1 MDFNKHIPEI
11 EKIISYKFK
20 DKSLLTQAFTRSS
33 YCNEKRT
40 AAERYYSNEVL
51 EFFGDSVLSTAIV
64 SIFLESKTER
74 CPHGIATELGEG
86 DFSVIRSKLSDKRNL
101 SLATEK
107 LGIQKYLIMG
117 EGDVKL
123 GIENEPSVME
133 DLFESI
139 VGAIYVDCGMN
150 MDTVIKSV
158 KVMLDLSHYSATTTS
173 ASPSA
178 KNALQEWCADK
189 RRRLPPPRYETLS
202 EEGPDHK
209 KIYERAC
216 YIGDR
221 LCGTGKGK
229 NCKIADTLAAEA
241 ALNTLISEESEA
253 QKPRISPEEIL
264 PALQSLARKNKVAT
278 AQFKDLGESE
288 NSTSYSPE
296 FIVECKFMGK
306 SGIGKGKSKLE
317 ARAAAAHEVLVM
329 LGERKQNIKTNG
341 HKTETEKTDN
351 QKRKG
356 NTHTI
361 DKSVKNTSPTATDGE
376 STEPK
381 TKPKP
386 APRVK
391 KTTKNP
397 KKDDTQNNQAA
408 PTATENAKTQINAAK
423 PKAKNKS
430 KAQDDSATA
439 AQSKSAAAQ
448 LNAAK
453 PKAKNKSKAQDEST
467 TAAQSKA
474 TVAQLNVAKPQTK
487 NKSMAQDESAR
498 AAQSKATVAH
508 IKSEANTQDKTAQIS
523 DSEAAKSPKNATRPR
538 TFRKNRRK
546 PVKSK

>member
-11 EKIISYKFK
+11 EKIISYKVK

-33 YCNEKRT
+33 FCNEKRT

-123 GIENEPSVME
+123 GIESEPSVME

-158 KVMLDLSHYSATTTS
+158 KVMLDLSHYSATTTG

-341 HKTETEKTDN
+341 HKTETGKTDN

-356 NTHTI
+356 NTRTNE
-361 DKSVKNTSPTATDGE
+361 KSVNNTSPTATDGE
-376 STEPK
+376 LTEL
-381 TKPKP
+381 KP

-391 KTTKNP
+391 KKAKKP

-408 PTATENAKTQINAAK
+408 PTTTENAKTQINAAK

-430 KAQDDSATA
+430 KAQDESATA
-439 AQSKSAAAQ
+439 AQSKASV
-448 LNAAK
+448 
-453 PKAKNKSKAQDEST
+453 P
-467 TAAQSKA
+467 
-474 TVAQLNVAKPQTK
+474 
-487 NKSMAQDESAR
+487 
-498 AAQSKATVAH
+498 H
-508 IKSEANTQDKTAQIS
+508 IKSEANTQDKTARSS